1 MKNYGRIAAG
11 RFGAAGVVL
20 VIGLSGAGTLLAGTA
35 AATTPAT
42 YVVAAPSA
50 GPASSQGCIIGL
62 NCGCIRYRTCP
73 GDRRRPSVRTPEPQ
87 LEADIP
93 AASSDQGL
101 ATDLTR
107 TPVWA
112 SPLA

>member
-1 MKNYGRIAAG
+1 MKNYRRMAAG
-11 RFGAAGVVL
+11 RVGTAGVVL
-20 VIGLSGAGTLLAGTA
+20 AIGLGGAGTLLAGTA

-42 YVVAAPSA
+42 YVVPAPSA
-50 GPASSQGCIIGL
+50 GPVSSQGCIIGL

-87 LEADIP
+87 LEGDVP
-93 AASSDQGL
+93 AVSSDQGL

-107 TPVWA
+107 TPAWA